1 MARIAFTTESVVR
14 SAGETSGA
22 TQDLIR
28 IDMDCD
34 RDSPRFVVRQ
44 GGPGFCHLDTRTC
57 WGEDAG
63 LGRLERT
70 LAARKAAA
78 PAGSY
83 TAKLLADPALL
94 GAKLREEAA
103 ELAEAG
109 GREQVVWEA
118 ADVLYFTLARLA
130 AEGIDLA
137 AVEAHLDRRSLKVT
151 RRG

>member
-1 MARIAFTTESVVR
+1 MGVYQSR
-14 SAGETSGA
+14 SRGLWVKGETSGA

-28 IDMDCD
+28 IDLDCD

-44 GGPGFCHLDTRTC
+44 RGPGFCHLDTRTC

-70 LAARKAAA
+70 LASRKAAA
-78 PAGSY
+78 P
-83 TAKLLADPALL
+83 
-94 GAKLREEAA
+94 EAA
-103 ELAEAG
+103 TPPSCSPTRRYSARSCARRRASWPRPAARG
-109 GREQVVWEA
+109 HVVWEA

-137 AVEAHLDRRSLKVT
+137 EVEAHLDRRALKVS